1 MIDYVEMAE
10 MVRGWVVEAGDI
22 LRESLTDSSIKV
34 EEKTDP
40 SDLVTE
46 MDRFIEEFYV
56 KKIREYFPGH
66 RIFGE
71 EGTYDTFD
79 DFSGFIWII
88 DPIDGTLNYVKQKSN
103 FCSMLALFKD
113 GEGVLGFINDVIHEQ
128 VYEGVKGQGVRC
140 NDQLLKPVSN
150 HQLNT
155 GLVSLST
162 KMMMR
167 EPEASTKIVD
177 ESLGVRLTGSAGL
190 EMIQVITNRTSAYVT
205 TPLSFWDIAPGY
217 VLGTELGLKMT
228 RTDGGPIQMM
238 ENNSIVIANQTTHQ
252 QIVEKFI
259 N

>member
-1 MIDYVEMAE
+1 MIDYVAMAE

-22 LRESLTDSSIKV
+22 LRESLADSSIKV

-46 MDRFIEEFYV
+46 MDRFIENFYV
-56 KKIREYFPGH
+56 EKIREYFPEH

-71 EGTYDTFD
+71 EGTYDTFE
-79 DFSGFIWII
+79 DFNGFIWII

-103 FCSMLALFKD
+103 FCSMLALFKE

-128 VYEGVKGQGVRC
+128 VYDSVKGHGVRC
-140 NDQLLKPVSN
+140 NGVRLNPIPN
-150 HQLNT
+150 HPLNEGLVALNT
-155 GLVSLST
+155 
-162 KMMMR
+162 KMVMR
-167 EPEASTKIVD
+167 EPEASTKIVR
-177 ESLGVRLTGSAGL
+177 EALGVRLIGSAGL
-190 EMIQVITNRTSAYVT
+190 EMIQVLTNRTSAYVT

-228 RTDGGPIQMM
+228 RTDGSPIQMM
-238 ENNSIVIANQTTHQ
+238 ENNPIVIANQATHQ
-252 QIVEKFI
+252 QIIEKFI

>member
-1 MIDYVEMAE
+1 MIDYVAMAE

-22 LRESLTDSSIKV
+22 LRESLAHGSIKV

-46 MDRFIEEFYV
+46 MDRFIENFYV
-56 KKIREYFPGH
+56 EKIREYFPGH

-71 EGTYDTFD
+71 EGTYDTFEN
-79 DFSGFIWII
+79 FSGFIWII

-128 VYEGVKGQGVRC
+128 VYDSVKGHGVRC
-140 NDQLLKPVSN
+140 NGQLLKPVPN
-150 HQLNT
+150 HQLNE
-155 GLVSLST
+155 GLVALNT
-162 KMMMR
+162 KMVMR
-167 EPEASTKIVD
+167 EPEASAKIVR
-177 ESLGVRLTGSAGL
+177 EALGVRLIGSAGL
-190 EMIQVITNRTSAYVT
+190 EMIQVLTNRASAYVT

-228 RTDGGPIQMM
+228 RTDGTPIQMM
-238 ENNSIVIANQTTHQ
+238 ENNPIVIANQMTHQ
-252 QIVEKFI
+252 QIIEKFI